1 MKISFLASHGGS
13 AARYIIAAM
22 RAGQLDAQPGL
33 LITNNQNSDIY
44 RWCQEHAIDLACI
57 STKTHPFDEDRDK
70 AIHTALK
77 AAGTDFIVLSGYMK
91 KIGPLTLSGYANK
104 ILNVHPSLL
113 PRHGGQGLYGDKVHE
128 AVLKSGD
135 KQSGATVQFVSEEYD
150 QGPIV
155 AQQTVTV
162 LEGETL
168 ATLKAKVQVIENE
181 LYLRSLKQLLLSY
194 KG

>member
-13 AARYIIAAM
+13 AAQYIIAAM

-33 LITNNQNSDIY
+33 LITNNQNSEIY
-44 RWCQEHAIDLACI
+44 QWCQEHAIDVTCI
-57 STKTHPFDEDRDK
+57 STKTHPLDEDRDG
-70 AIHTALK
+70 AIDSALK

-128 AVLKSGD
+128 SVLKSGD
-135 KQSGATVQFVSEEYD
+135 KQSGATVQLVNEEYD
-150 QGPIV
+150 QGPII
-155 AQQTVTV
+155 AQQTVAI
-162 LEGETL
+162 LDGETL
-168 ATLKAKVQVIENE
+168 ETLKAKVQAIEGE
-181 LYLRSLKQLLLSY
+181 LYLASLKPLLLSC